1 MNQCGGLRDRPT
13 TTPHRE
19 AGRDGHP
26 HHRPAGV
33 TSRVRLSRYR
43 NPLSR
48 EATLYPRA
56 RIPYGTWGTSFFPA
70 WQTSALAEV
79 NIGQFAAESMNRI
92 IGLRRV
98 PMSALDYLILGST
111 IPWHWKFWNAPML
124 AAAFGRRIPGY
135 HLEQAC
141 ATGLQAVLAAAAQV
155 DGHGGEV
162 VGVLTFDRTSDSPV
176 GVFPERRA
184 YERTFAL
191 NDVWEN
197 FGFDPAT
204 GMAMIATAGAAARK
218 HKLDRREVDDV
229 FWRYQQYFEAK
240 NSGFL
245 DRVCVPLDL
254 LSVQGKPMGR
264 IDHDN
269 GVKQITMEALRGM
282 RELDTC
288 VTAGGQT
295 HASDGMATLLVTT
308 AERAADLSPK
318 PEIDIRLVARTEVRA
333 NPGMMPEAPSLAVLK
348 LLAATGLTMNDIAV
362 AKSHNPFAVNDV
374 IFAKLLNHDWKE
386 VNRTGCSLVWGH
398 PQGPTLTRSLIE
410 GLEEAV
416 DLGGGRVLVFGC
428 AAGDVGIAA
437 IFEVNDRRTQ

>member
-1 MNQCGGLRDRPT
+1 MNRQQ
-13 TTPHRE
+13 
-19 AGRDGHP
+19 
-26 HHRPAGV
+26 
-33 TSRVRLSRYR
+33 
-43 NPLSR
+43 
-48 EATLYPRA
+48 TLYSRA
-56 RIPYGTWGTSFFPA
+56 RIPYGTWGASYFPA

-92 IGLRRV
+92 LGLRRV
-98 PMSALDYLILGST
+98 PTSALDYLILGST

-124 AAAFGRRIPGY
+124 AASFGRRIPGY

-155 DGHGGEV
+155 EGYGGDV

-204 GMAMIATAGAAARK
+204 GKAMIATAGAAARK

-229 FWRYQQYFEAK
+229 VFLRYQQYFEAK
-240 NSGFL
+240 ESGFL
-245 DRVCVPLDL
+245 DKVCVPLDL

-264 IDHDN
+264 IDQDT
-269 GVKQITMEALRGM
+269 GVRHITMEALRDM

-308 AERAADLSPK
+308 REQAAVLSPR
-318 PEIDIRLVARTEVRA
+318 PEIDIRFVARTEVRA
-333 NPGMMPEAPSLAVLK
+333 NPSLMPEAPSLAVVK
-348 LLAATGLTMNDIAV
+348 LLADTGLTMKDIAV
-362 AKSHNPFAVNDV
+362 AKCHNPFAVNDV
-374 IFAKLLNHDWKE
+374 IFSKLLKHDWKD

-416 DLGGGRVLVFGC
+416 GLGGGRVLVFGC

-437 IFEVNDRRTQ
+437 IFEVTDAGKQ